1 MSLFEQLICN
11 NNARLSH
18 STRCC
23 FASGDELKRNRMQ
36 ISFSDGGKDETE
48 TGKTW
53 NMFIDLR
60 KESEKKHRTGSRRN
74 LDEDFLLRHK
84 KIVTSENC
92 FGDWGD
98 EKKILSFPAQLK
110 KRWKF
115 IQVVMKTS
123 GDMIN
128 SPRSAIWIVQAVQFV
143 NKASINYRKK
153 NISRFSLSVAPSKY
167 YTDDS
172 Y

>member
-23 FASGDELKRNRMQ
+23 SASGDELKRNRMQ

-74 LDEDFLLRHK
+74 LVKDFLLRHET
-84 KIVTSENC
+84 ICDVERL
-92 FGDWGD
+92 FWGLG
-98 EKKILSFPAQLK
+98 K
-110 KRWKF
+110 
-115 IQVVMKTS
+115 
-123 GDMIN
+123 
-128 SPRSAIWIVQAVQFV
+128 
-143 NKASINYRKK
+143 
-153 NISRFSLSVAPSKY
+153 
-167 YTDDS
+167 
-172 Y
+172 